1 MNAPFHTSSLNRR
14 AFLKRF
20 GIASLGIV
28 SVEKLLA
35 NPYAFALPPLVQHAN
50 QIRIS
55 GAVKSKGKGI
65 KGVAVSDGVSV
76 VATKEDGTFELVSSG
91 YQPYVFLSVPS
102 GYDIPLNAT
111 GTARFYHAI
120 APDTAAMNVRWDLVK
135 AKSADDE
142 HGFLLL
148 ADPQTLDAE
157 DMRRFHTETV
167 PDIQEVV
174 RMASGKEMFAVG
186 CGDLMFDDLKMFPQ
200 YEDAIRKMGIPGFQV
215 LGNHDIEFA
224 ATTDE
229 ESARVFLRTFGPSY
243 YSFNKGEIHYV
254 VLDDVFWHGNNYIG
268 YIEQTQLDWLKADL
282 SFVERGKTVVVFA
295 HIPSYTEQYVR
306 QNEKKPA
313 NREVVI
319 NREMLYRLLEPYNA
333 HIIVGHMHETEHLV
347 DHGARIHVCG
357 AVCGAWWTGDI
368 CFDGTPNG
376 YGVYEVKGSELR
388 WRYKSTGQ
396 SFDHQMRLYAKGS
409 DPNRPDEIIANV
421 WDANDDWKVVW
432 YEDGE
437 RKGAMTKARGLDPL
451 SVKLHSGDQLP
462 LKHKWVDPVNTDHLY
477 YTKISAGAKEVI
489 VEATDR
495 WGRVYRLRA

>member
-1 MNAPFHTSSLNRR
+1 VKNIVQPFSLERR

-20 GIASLGIV
+20 GVASLGII

-35 NPYAFALPPLVQHAN
+35 DPYAFSLPPLVQTVN
-50 QIRIS
+50 QVRIK
-55 GAVKSKGKGI
+55 GAVKSAGRGI

-76 VATKEDGTFELVSSG
+76 VATKADGTFELVSSG
-91 YQPYVFLSVPS
+91 HQSHVFLSLPS
-102 GYDIPLNAT
+102 GYQIPVNAT

-120 APDTAAMNVRWDLVK
+120 AHHNATMNVRWDLQ
-135 AKSADDE
+135 KSRSSDE
-142 HGFLLL
+142 KHGLLLL

-157 DMRRFHTETV
+157 DMLRFHNETV
-167 PDIQEVV
+167 PDIQSVV
-174 RMASGKEMFAVG
+174 NASGGKEMFAVG
-186 CGDLMFDDLKMFPQ
+186 CGDLMFNDLKMFPQ

-215 LGNHDIEFA
+215 LGNHDIAFA

-229 ESARVFLRTFGPSY
+229 ESAREFVHTFGPSY

-254 VLDDVFWHGNNYIG
+254 VLDDVFWHGNDYIG
-268 YIEQTQLDWLKADL
+268 YIEQTQLDWLKADV
-282 SFVERGKTVVVFA
+282 SFVERGKTVVVFT
-295 HIPSYTEQYVR
+295 HIPTFNEQHRR
-306 QNEKKPA
+306 QEKKQPG

-319 NREMLYRLLEPYNA
+319 NREMLYRLLEPYKS

-376 YGVYEVKGSELR
+376 YGVYDVKGSELR

-409 DPNRPDEIIANV
+409 DSKRPDEIIANV
-421 WDANDDWKVVW
+421 WDATDDWKIVW

-437 RKGAMTKARGLDPL
+437 SKGAMTKGRGLDPL
-451 SVKLHSGDQLP
+451 SVKLHSGDKLP
-462 LKHKWVDPVNTDHLY
+462 VKHKWVEPTPTDHLY
-477 YTKISAGAKEVI
+477 YARVSSTAKEVF
-489 VEATDR
+489 VEATDK
-495 WGRVYRLRA
+495 WGRVYKSTV